1 MKLSLEWGKVRKY
14 SELSQKDE
22 FFLISN
28 ILCPEQQMLFHLE
41 NMEGNSRL
49 IFRENMVGENIW

>member
-28 ILCPEQQMLFHLE
+28 ILCPEQQMLFSAKQ
-41 NMEGNSRL
+41 NS
-49 IFRENMVGENIW
+49 NISN